1 MSARFEPLAEALVG
15 GYARVQR
22 VRDAATG
29 AVVALKRPIH
39 EGGEAARQFAMEI
52 QVLGEVQHP
61 HLIRLLDHGRDEQGL
76 FAVLEW
82 LDGESLEARL
92 SRAPLAAAM
101 LRPLL
106 LSLAAALQALHA
118 AGYAHGDVNASNV
131 MLAEDCC
138 GRLIDLGNAVLLG
151 QPAQELTGS
160 IHSMAPELF
169 DQAPRSA
176 ATDWYAL
183 GVMAYQALCGQL
195 PFEGETRAQVIA
207 AHHRHWRVPLQER
220 AVVPQDLAEL
230 IEGLISRTPKE
241 RVEAARRLFL
251 ACSPAASKEP

>member
-1 MSARFEPLAEALVG
+1 MVG

-22 VRDAATG
+22 VRDATTG
-29 AVVALKRPIH
+29 REVALKRPIS
-39 EGGEAARQFAMEI
+39 EGGEAARQCAMEI
-52 QVLGEVQHP
+52 KVLGEVQHP

-82 LDGESLEARL
+82 MEGESLEARL
-92 SRAPLAAAM
+92 GRAPLAAAT
-101 LRPLL
+101 LCPLL

-118 AGYAHGDVNASNV
+118 VGYAHGDVNASNV
-131 MLAEDCC
+131 MLAQDGR

-151 QPAQELTGS
+151 QPAPELTGS

-169 DQAPRSA
+169 DQAPRSV

-183 GVMAYQALCGQL
+183 GVLAYQALCGRL

-230 IEGLISRTPKE
+230 VEGLIARTPE
-241 RVEAARRLFL
+241 HRVEAARRLFL
-251 ACSPAASKEP
+251 ACSPAAPKEA